1 MNLSLGYYHET
12 PEDEL
17 YDDALESLLV
27 AARRHGCAV
36 VCSAGND
43 ATNRPSFPAALWMWG
58 GSALTVA
65 DPDDAAPHVSVGA
78 LNPNRTMALFSNLGT
93 WVKTFAPGAGV
104 LSCSPPF
111 RGGSQPAVRDDLG
124 ATRRETI
131 DPDDYAGGFALWS
144 GTSFAALYVAGEL
157 LAHISPRIMG
167 GALSLEERIDLLHE
181 AESEVSARLAKAGPL
196 TAR

>member
-1 MNLSLGYYHET
+1 VDVGRLGADGRRPGRCGSPRVRGGVE
-12 PEDEL
+12 PEPHDGTVQQSRHLGE
-17 YDDALESLLV
+17 DIRARGRGAQLL
-27 AARRHGCAV
+27 A
-36 VCSAGND
+36 
-43 ATNRPSFPAALWMWG
+43 
-58 GSALTVA
+58 
-65 DPDDAAPHVSVGA
+65 
-78 LNPNRTMALFSNLGT
+78 
-93 WVKTFAPGAGV
+93 
-104 LSCSPPF
+104 PF

-144 GTSFAALYVAGEL
+144 GTSFAAPYVAGEL